1 MRKTIKKLLLSLAML
16 VMAAA
21 VCCGAG
27 VEAQAAQVLQS
38 GACGE
43 ALTWTLD
50 DTGTLT
56 ISGSGAM
63 FDWFSAYDA
72 QEVPWSAYRD
82 QVIYVVIEEGVTNI
96 GESAFYLCEQ
106 MQSIQIPE
114 SVTAIGRGS
123 FYRCSALQSVTIPDG
138 VTTIESEAFYK
149 CTALTEIEIPNSV
162 TTIGS
167 SAFCT
172 CI

>member
-1 MRKTIKKLLLSLAML
+1 MRKMIKKLLLSLAML

-63 FDWFSAYDA
+63 HDWSSAYEA
-72 QEVPWSAYRD
+72 QEVPWSAYKD
-82 QVIYVVIEEGVTNI
+82 QIFHVVIEEGVTSI
-96 GESAFYLCEQ
+96 GASAFYLCEQ
-106 MQSIQIPE
+106 MQSIQIAE
-114 SVTAIGRGS
+114 TVAVIGRDS
-123 FYRCSALQSVTIPDG
+123 FYHCSALLSVTIPDAVTKLG
-138 VTTIESEAFYK
+138 VSIFW
-149 CTALTEIEIPNSV
+149 EIGRASCRERV
-162 TTIGS
+162 
-167 SAFCT
+167 
-172 CI
+172 